1 MGFAIV
7 QYITPLIL
15 KVFLS
20 IWYLW
25 DNVTHLVFSL
35 YQAKTFVKKK
45 VSLPETNKQKSLSYE
60 QHPNLQILVFS
71 RIIIGQL

>member
-45 VSLPETNKQKSLSYE
+45 SQSSQKQTNRKVSVTNNIQTYKFFSPE
-60 QHPNLQILVFS
+60 
-71 RIIIGQL
+71 

>member
-25 DNVTHLVFSL
+25 DNVTYLVFSL

-45 VSLPETNKQKSLSYE
+45 KSVFPETNKQKSLSYE
-60 QHPNLQILVFS
+60 QHPNLQILFS

>member
-45 VSLPETNKQKSLSYE
+45 KSVFQKQTNRKVSVMNNIQTYKFLFSPE
-60 QHPNLQILVFS
+60 
-71 RIIIGQL
+71 